1 MTATTSANPTSIGP
15 LLGRAANAARDDF
28 QDRLNEASAWVEWV
42 RAGAPNSK
50 GCVVCASVAA
60 TEFHHVAGK
69 NNSDTVVPVCERCH
83 KKLSERQNGW
93 DFRWVEPNNPPEL
106 KEALLLRGLSD
117 LCEEKGRSDSAYHLL
132 AKRLRAQSSMVGRRS
147 AS

>member
-1 MTATTSANPTSIGP
+1 MTTASSSYPTSIGP
-15 LLGRAANAARDDF
+15 ILGRAADAARDDF
-28 QDRLNEASAWVEWV
+28 QDGLNEASAWVEWV

-50 GCVVCASVAA
+50 GCVVCGP
-60 TEFHHVAGK
+60 TDHLELHHVAGK
-69 NNSDTVVPVCERCH
+69 FNSDLSVPVCERCH

-106 KEALLLRGLSD
+106 KEAFVLRGLSD
-117 LCEEKGRSDSAYHLL
+117 LCEEKGRSDSTYHLL
-132 AKRLRAQSSMVGRRS
+132 GKRLRAQSSMVGRGS

>member
-1 MTATTSANPTSIGP
+1 MATSSAAPTSIGP
-15 LLGRAANAARDDF
+15 RLGRAVDAARDDF
-28 QDRLNEASAWVEWV
+28 QDRLNEASAWVEWI

-50 GCVVCASVAA
+50 GCVVCASLVP
-60 TEFHHVAGK
+60 TELHHVAGRL
-69 NNSDTVVPVCERCH
+69 NSDLVTPVCERCH

-117 LCEEKGRSDSAYHLL
+117 LCEEKGRSDSVYHLL
-132 AKRLRAQSSMVGRRS
+132 GKRLRAQSSMVGRRS